1 MEAVIARSRFHRA
14 VFVAAGVY
22 NMAWGAWSGLDPQWL
37 FRFTGMPLANHPAVF
52 ACLGM
57 VVGIYGI
64 LYLEVARRLDRGWL
78 IAAVGLLGKIL
89 GPIGMVWLIQT
100 GVWPPSAF
108 VLCVTNDV
116 IWWLPFGLYLRD
128 SWPIFRRDA

>member
-1 MEAVIARSRFHRA
+1 MIARSRFHRA
-14 VFVAAGVY
+14 VFIAAGFY
-22 NMAWGAWSGLDPQWL
+22 NMAWGAWSALDPQWL
-37 FRFTGMPLANHPAVF
+37 FRFAGMPRANYPAVF

-64 LYLEVARRLDRGWL
+64 LYLDVARRLDRGWL

-89 GPIGMVWLIQT
+89 GPIGMVWLIAS
-100 GVWPPSAF
+100 GAWPPTAL

-116 IWWLPFGLYLRD
+116 IWWIPFGLYLRD
-128 SWPIFRRDA
+128 AWPMFRQDA

>member
-1 MEAVIARSRFHRA
+1 MIARSGLHRG
-14 VFVAAGVY
+14 VFVVAGFY
-22 NMAWGAWSGLDPQWL
+22 NMAWGAWSALDPQWL
-37 FRFTGMPLANHPAVF
+37 FRFTDMPLANHPAVF

-64 LYLEVARRLDRGWL
+64 LYLDVARRLDRGWL

-89 GPIGMVWLIQT
+89 GPVGMVWLILT

-108 VLCVTNDV
+108 ALCVTNDL
-116 IWWLPFGLYLRD
+116 IWWVPFGLYLHD
-128 SWPIFRRDA
+128 SWPIYRQSA